1 MFLPVLV
8 AALSMTQEKSTFLVL
23 LVRPEN
29 APTYS
34 AEHSKEI
41 QAGHM
46 AHLTKLFNA
55 GTAKVAGPF
64 MEEHRIRGIV
74 LIEAKNVEMAKM
86 APMADPAIKAGRLAA
101 EVYPWAVAPVKF
113 GTAVEPMQLVTNTMV
128 LIERVNFTPKS
139 FSSQHALYQSE
150 LGNTLISGVI
160 PGEFKYIDAFIV
172 PGEDKAKIA
181 ALAAKHP
188 AVVGGYG
195 KAVVLAWGS
204 AKGVVSK

>member
-1 MFLPVLV
+1 MFLPALL
-8 AALSMTQEKSTFLVL
+8 AAHSMTQEKSTFLIL

-34 AEHSKEI
+34 AERSKEI
-41 QAGHM
+41 QDGHM

-64 MEEHRIRGIV
+64 MEDQRIRGIV
-74 LIEAKNVEMAKM
+74 LVEAKNMEMAKM
-86 APMADPAIKAGRLAA
+86 APMADPAVMAGRLAA
-101 EVYPWAVAPVKF
+101 EVYPWAIAPVTF
-113 GTAVEPMQLVTNTMV
+113 GKAVEPMQLVTNTMV

-139 FSSQHALYQSE
+139 FSSQHAIYQTK
-150 LGNTLISGVI
+150 LGPTLISGVI

-172 PGEDKAKIA
+172 PGEDKAKVT

>member
-34 AEHSKEI
+34 AERSKEI

-74 LIEAKNVEMAKM
+74 LIEAKNMEMAKM

-101 EVYPWAVAPVKF
+101 EVYPWSVAPVKF

-150 LGNTLISGVI
+150 LGSTLISGVI

-172 PGEDKAKIA
+172 PGEDKAKVA